1 MPGGIELRGKKATH
15 GAPPHPAHLAALAAM
30 AMWPALEQL
39 CSLTAVLRPLEA
51 WTAKALLGLV
61 LGDGDASPR
70 NTAFSSYRKF
80 AEQGGVATVAWAR
93 NARARAPATRCGAPT
108 RARARRRWRCR
119 PASRFWA
126 GTRPSTCAQDRRL
139 LGRPGQVLQRGRRGG
154 CRRRGAP
161 RRRRAAPPPRP
172 PAPPAADQG
181 AVHAGLLP
189 LLAAESTSS
198 RRACGGLAA
207 AATLLMHAPTPAVW
221 LSFTR
226 RPLPCARPCPWR
238 AARRWGRRGCRPSAA
253 WSARSG

>member
-108 RARARRRWRCR
+108 RARARRRW
-119 PASRFWA
+119 PWSSFT
-126 GTRPSTCAQDRRL
+126 TRSPRRL
-139 LGRPGQVLQRGRRGG
+139 
-154 CRRRGAP
+154 
-161 RRRRAAPPPRP
+161 PPTRCT
-172 PAPPAADQG
+172 PAA
-181 AVHAGLLP
+181 ARCSP
-189 LLAAESTSS
+189 SSSTRTTS
-198 RRACGGLAA
+198 R
-207 AATLLMHAPTPAVW
+207 
-221 LSFTR
+221 
-226 RPLPCARPCPWR
+226 
-238 AARRWGRRGCRPSAA
+238 
-253 WSARSG
+253 